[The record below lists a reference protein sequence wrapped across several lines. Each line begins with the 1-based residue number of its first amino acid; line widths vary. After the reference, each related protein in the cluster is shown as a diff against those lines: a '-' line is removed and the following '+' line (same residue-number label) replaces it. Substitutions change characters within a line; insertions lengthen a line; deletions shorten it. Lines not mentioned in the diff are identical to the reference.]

1 MRYVILG
8 VLLICGALA
17 GVFFVLNS
25 QAPEPSSSSM
35 ASIETDAPTSPAQP
49 LSDAVQATDDTPQPV
64 ETGDDTAGRV
74 DIIRMDDSGTI
85 TIAGQAQPNVSL
97 KILLDEQE
105 IGEIQTDAN
114 GMFAS
119 MSQYTSSAASAQ
131 LSIVESTSGE
141 AAVAQEFL
149 LTAPVAPR
157 EAPTVTVEAASVD
170 VDAPAAAEEVETAS
184 NGSEVE
190 AAPTPLLA
198 TNSLDPATTV
208 EPPAPSS
215 DDTVDVDNV
224 QSSSSTPVAEAKST
238 DVETAAGPSILALSE
253 NGDIDV
259 LQPSVTLTPEALSVD
274 AIGYTETGDMV
285 VTGVTGGEG
294 KAVVYLDN
302 TMIAVQNLDTA
313 GSWSVTLPEVD
324 TGTYTMRVDRVT
336 PTGEVVSRVETPVA
350 KESAE
355 VLAQIAPTAQTITV
369 QPGFT
374 LWRIASDRYGSGIE
388 YVKVFSANQDKIKNP
403 DLIYPGQVFSLP
415 Q

>member
-49 LSDAVQATDDTPQPV
+49 LSNAVQATSDTPQPV

-157 EAPTVTVEAASVD
+157 EAPTVAVEAASVD
-170 VDAPAAAEEVETAS
+170 VGAPAAAEEVETAS
-184 NGSEVE
+184 NVSDVDT
-190 AAPTPLLA
+190 APTPLLA
-198 TNSLDPATTV
+198 TNSLDPDSTV
-208 EPPAPSS
+208 EPAASSS
-215 DDTVDVDNV
+215 DEIVDVDNV
-224 QSSSSTPVAEAKST
+224 QSSSFTPVAEEKST
-238 DVETAAGPSILALSE
+238 DVETAASPSILALSG

-259 LQPSVTLTPEALSVD
+259 VQPSVTLTPEALSVD

-302 TMIAVQNLDTA
+302 TMIAVQNLETA

-355 VLAQIAPTAQTITV
+355 VLAKIAPAAQTITV